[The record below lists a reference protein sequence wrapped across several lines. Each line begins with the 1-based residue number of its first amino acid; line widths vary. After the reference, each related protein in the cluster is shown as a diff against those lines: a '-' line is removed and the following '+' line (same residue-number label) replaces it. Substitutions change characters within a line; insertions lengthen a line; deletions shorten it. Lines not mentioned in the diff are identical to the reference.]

1 MTYIAP
7 MRLLSATIVAIIMT
21 LLPSL
26 APPAAAAWPR
36 DASITNVGTSKYNAS
51 LIVCKDW
58 GKTACASSSPRY
70 VLGFGKNSKRD
81 GPRWADTDGYWV
93 PAGFV
98 SSQGYAGGKTGR
110 WIQTHGRGGFTYSIS
125 IRRL

>member
-1 MTYIAP
+1 MCSVAYIAP

-21 LLPSL
+21 LMPSL
-26 APPAAAAWPR
+26 A
-36 DASITNVGTSKYNAS
+36 
-51 LIVCKDW
+51 
-58 GKTACASSSPRY
+58 
-70 VLGFGKNSKRD
+70 
-81 GPRWADTDGYWV
+81 